1 MIEQANQATTVMDVA
16 LACGFGD
23 HGRFSKAYRDRFGEL
38 PSAMLARAKGEVLGS
53 DRTN

>member
-1 MIEQANQATTVMDVA
+1 MIEQAKETTTVMDVA

-38 PSAMLARAKGEVLGS
+38 PSAALARVKGAVRS
-53 DRTN
+53 DQSN